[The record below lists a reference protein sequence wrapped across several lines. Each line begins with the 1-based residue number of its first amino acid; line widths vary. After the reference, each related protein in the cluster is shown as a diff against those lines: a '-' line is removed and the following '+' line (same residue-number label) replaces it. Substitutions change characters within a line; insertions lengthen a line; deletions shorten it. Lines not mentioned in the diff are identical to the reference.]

1 MLMLTVVIY
10 STNYSTCV
18 KYKHVHDMSSQQMNI
33 SLYKR
38 KEFEDI
44 TNTYHNSK
52 RCNVHTLLPLSGDV
66 KMTDTEHH
74 HFTENE
80 QTKLDDLNRNYQNVH
95 PMLGWYKHDLDTGHF
110 SSDKF
115 QQLMSTEKEDE
126 LLDLLVDLNLLA
138 KERQC

>member
-1 MLMLTVVIY
+1 
-10 STNYSTCV
+10 
-18 KYKHVHDMSSQQMNI
+18 MSSQQMNI

-80 QTKLDDLNRNYQNVH
+80 QTKLDDFESKL
-95 PMLGWYKHDLDTGHF
+95 PKCT
-110 SSDKF
+110 SDVG
-115 QQLMSTEKEDE
+115 
-126 LLDLLVDLNLLA
+126 LV
-138 KERQC
+138 QI